1 MGIDEI
7 HNDECPQRIEVI
19 APVILKPALLHGIVL
34 PEKPRQQAG
43 YAPGTIA
50 VRLPL
55 PQMLLKKTEY
65 FS

>member
-19 APVILKPALLHGIVL
+19 APVILKPARLHGIVP

-43 YAPGTIA
+43 YVPGTIA
-50 VRLPL
+50 VQLLLP
-55 PQMLLKKTEY
+55 
-65 FS
+65 